1 MRERGYSLRFMPNL
15 IGLVA
20 SFKKPETLVLI
31 AAFIILGFFS
41 IFRLSE
47 APGIWY
53 DEGYYT
59 QLAMN
64 VAQHGQQRLQITPT
78 ESVSAATQTGG
89 FTLIFPVAAAY
100 KLFGIGVVQGRSV
113 MVLYLF
119 ALLAAT
125 YWLVRLLF
133 GPATAAWSA
142 LLMSTFAM
150 LYGDGKPV
158 LGEVPGLFFLLL
170 TLIAIFYLERSGYR
184 HLRAYAATGL
194 AAGLCV
200 VTKPIFLLLLPA
212 LFFTLLIRWHRIHL
226 RWSGFVLAL
235 VIFLLPV
242 ALWIG
247 LQFGAG
253 DSLASMLSF
262 YANPYQVGD
271 VGNLALQN
279 LARFFTEITP
289 LYTFVLLLVWAVS
302 MYVRRRAG
310 RPASTTELS
319 AFMFCMMIIAAYLRL
334 PGWYR
339 YIFPAAAV
347 SLIFLPV
354 ASVVVF
360 EYLRKRFSG
369 LERIAFAPYVFF
381 ALMSAGQ
388 LYQVAFSSYVAD
400 YYDGHRTR
408 DLSAT
413 LAMLAPEKSILLY
426 NVPEVAVL
434 LHTQNYYQYLKP
446 HETDD
451 GELLGRNNLA
461 LLRAGT
467 FDYVIINSSVYQLRL
482 SDFSKYALLGT
493 ANRYSV
499 LKNP

>member
-158 LGEVPGLFFLLL
+158 LGEVP
-170 TLIAIFYLERSGYR
+170 
-184 HLRAYAATGL
+184 
-194 AAGLCV
+194 
-200 VTKPIFLLLLPA
+200 
-212 LFFTLLIRWHRIHL
+212 
-226 RWSGFVLAL
+226 
-235 VIFLLPV
+235 
-242 ALWIG
+242 
-247 LQFGAG
+247 
-253 DSLASMLSF
+253 
-262 YANPYQVGD
+262 
-271 VGNLALQN
+271 
-279 LARFFTEITP
+279 
-289 LYTFVLLLVWAVS
+289 
-302 MYVRRRAG
+302 
-310 RPASTTELS
+310 
-319 AFMFCMMIIAAYLRL
+319 
-334 PGWYR
+334 
-339 YIFPAAAV
+339 
-347 SLIFLPV
+347 
-354 ASVVVF
+354 
-360 EYLRKRFSG
+360 
-369 LERIAFAPYVFF
+369 
-381 ALMSAGQ
+381 
-388 LYQVAFSSYVAD
+388 
-400 YYDGHRTR
+400 
-408 DLSAT
+408 
-413 LAMLAPEKSILLY
+413 
-426 NVPEVAVL
+426 
-434 LHTQNYYQYLKP
+434 
-446 HETDD
+446 
-451 GELLGRNNLA
+451 
-461 LLRAGT
+461 
-467 FDYVIINSSVYQLRL
+467 
-482 SDFSKYALLGT
+482 
-493 ANRYSV
+493 
-499 LKNP
+499 